1 MGYNMRNNR
10 DSLIKKLNEIQ
21 STMISLENYCKQWRI
36 EYEIITDQYMNGNI
50 DYDIGKEQRAI
61 IKRIKKA
68 EKEYSKLQND
78 AFKIRQ
84 KLSM

>member
-1 MGYNMRNNR
+1 MTRQEQAYNKIQQLSQEIAELQGYVRN
-10 DSLIKKLNEIQ
+10 IE
-21 STMISLENYCKQWRI
+21 T

>member
-1 MGYNMRNNR
+1 MRNNR

>member
-1 MGYNMRNNR
+1 MRNNR

-36 EYEIITDQYMNGNI
+36 EYETITDQYMNGNI